1 MRDLLQ
7 QPAGKAAAALI
18 RRDAVEKSIS
28 RSRAMR
34 RPSLAPL
41 TLSSSTS
48 NKKKMNTQTHTRKR
62 EREKMWFHKQARRH
76 VARADCWCVHIC
88 VTLRATNENG
98 AVKCQFIDSFIRSR
112 FVIGRNF
119 ILWLSNRTE
128 DVPLSDRVAKR
139 TGWWGKG
146 ERGICEKL
154 SP

>member
-48 NKKKMNTQTHTRKR
+48 NKKKMNTQTHTHKKKERERKR
-62 EREKMWFHKQARRH
+62 E
-76 VARADCWCVHIC
+76 
-88 VTLRATNENG
+88 N
-98 AVKCQFIDSFIRSR
+98 
-112 FVIGRNF
+112 VI
-119 ILWLSNRTE
+119 S
-128 DVPLSDRVAKR
+128 
-139 TGWWGKG
+139 
-146 ERGICEKL
+146 
-154 SP
+154 

>member
-62 EREKMWFHKQARRH
+62 ERERKCDFINK
-76 VARADCWCVHIC
+76 RADMSPAPIV
-88 VTLRATNENG
+88 G
-98 AVKCQFIDSFIRSR
+98 ACIF
-112 FVIGRNF
+112 
-119 ILWLSNRTE
+119 
-128 DVPLSDRVAKR
+128 A
-139 TGWWGKG
+139 
-146 ERGICEKL
+146 
-154 SP
+154 

>member
-48 NKKKMNTQTHTRKR
+48 NKKKMNTQTHTQEKER
-62 EREKMWFHKQARRH
+62 EREKERKCDFINK
-76 VARADCWCVHIC
+76 RADMSPAPIV
-88 VTLRATNENG
+88 G
-98 AVKCQFIDSFIRSR
+98 ACIF
-112 FVIGRNF
+112 
-119 ILWLSNRTE
+119 
-128 DVPLSDRVAKR
+128 A
-139 TGWWGKG
+139 
-146 ERGICEKL
+146 
-154 SP
+154 